1 MPFRRRMFP
10 EVLDTLLSD
19 LAGGVAGEEHP
30 FPPPG
35 AGAPFRHSLEGS
47 DVAEVVSVWGSR
59 DGQPRRFRK
68 DRDYRLLDDRR
79 TLEWP
84 EGAELPD
91 PGTLVSINYLQA
103 AAAAELSDFQAGSV
117 VRTLF
122 EALGLEIAR
131 LYAQLEAV
139 DRAAFVDTATG
150 AALDRVVALLGI
162 ERVGDGRAAGEV
174 ELRRVEGGRGAVT
187 IPAGTRILTADGSVE
202 YETTATVTLA
212 DGQGVIRAGARDL
225 EPNDPLPADS
235 LTLLPV
241 PIAGIA
247 GVTNPAPTAL
257 ATQPETDE
265 QLRERAKSFL
275 HGSERATLGAL
286 KAAIARQGI
295 SADVDDRESPGRVK
309 VVLHVEDPSPELLE
323 RVRKAMEDAR
333 PAGVWIDTPAVAAPA
348 RVDLDLRLT
357 TAEGLPEQ
365 ELRAAQGVVRA
376 KIEDYF
382 RRLPAREPGSVNQL
396 VGLALSVPQVRDI
409 RLVSARVGTADVV
422 RPDGLLDLRGTP
434 TVMGD
439 LRIVDPA
446 LPTRVSAVVTWPAGA
461 APADRKLVAAALTA
475 VLSELSRSSESG
487 APGAVLSYAA
497 ILPAVPL
504 PPLPAEAGIPPYA
517 VQLAVSTDSGVTR
530 LLRRDGD
537 VYPLAPFERLAL
549 TGVEAQE
556 EAADA

>member
-47 DVAEVVSVWGSR
+47 NVAEVVSVWGSR

-68 DRDYRLLDDRR
+68 DRDYRLLEDRR

-139 DRAAFVDTATG
+139 NQAAFVDTATG

-212 DGQGVIRAGARDL
+212 DGQGVIRVGARDL
-225 EPNDPLPADS
+225 EPNDPLPAGS

-333 PAGVWIDTPAVAAPA
+333 PAGVLIDTPAVAAPA

-365 ELRAAQGVVRA
+365 ELRAAQGAVRA

-409 RLVSARVGTADVV
+409 RLVGARVGDADVV
-422 RPDGLLDLRGTP
+422 QPDGLLDLRDTP
-434 TVMGD
+434 TVLGG

-461 APADRKLVAAALTA
+461 APADRKLIAAALTA
-475 VLSELSRSSESG
+475 ALSELSRSSESG

-497 ILPAVPL
+497 IVPAVPL
-504 PPLPAEAGIPPYA
+504 PAAASIPPYA
-517 VQLAVSTDSGVTR
+517 VQLAVSTDGGVTR